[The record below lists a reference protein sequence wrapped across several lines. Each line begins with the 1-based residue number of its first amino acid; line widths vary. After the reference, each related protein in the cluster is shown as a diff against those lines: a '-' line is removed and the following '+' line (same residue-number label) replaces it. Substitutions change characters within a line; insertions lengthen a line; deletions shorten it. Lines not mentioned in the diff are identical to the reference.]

1 MTNNA
6 VIIGNITRD
15 LELKT
20 TGSGVS
26 YVKFTVAVT
35 RKFGSQQTGE
45 KQTDFI
51 PVTAWRQL
59 AELCA
64 RYLHKGSKCCVMGP
78 IHSNSYETA
87 DGQKRTSI
95 EIAANEV
102 EFLERPMGQGQ
113 GMAGGGSSGAG
124 LPAGDQAF
132 DASGFVPVDDDDLPF

>member
-20 TGSGVS
+20 TNSGIS

-35 RKFGSQQTGE
+35 RRFGSQQSGE

-64 RYLHKGSKCCVMGP
+64 RYLRKGSKCCVMGP
-78 IHSNSYETA
+78 IHSSNYETA
-87 DGQKRTSI
+87 DGQKRSSI
-95 EIAANEV
+95 EITASDV

-113 GMAGGGSSGAG
+113 DMRGGSASLPPGGEPDYGAG
-124 LPAGDQAF
+124 N
-132 DASGFVPVDDDDLPF
+132 FVPVDDDDLPF